1 MLVTALKGMLA
12 HKLRMLLTGTSIA
25 LGVAFLAGTLMLTNS
40 MQRAFDGLFGDVNAS
55 SDVVVR
61 TESGVQLS
69 GSDERPPVAPDV
81 LARVRGVDGVAA
93 AEGHVSGYA
102 LIVGADGKP
111 IQPSGAPTLGLSV
124 AADPAL
130 RAELTVRDGR
140 VPAAPGEVAIDASSA
155 RRGELAVGSR
165 TTVLFQD
172 RQRTFT
178 VVGVVGFGDRDD
190 LGGATTAYF
199 DLPTAQ
205 RVLGEQGVFD
215 DLRVRGADGVSP
227 TELAA
232 RVRAV
237 LPAHT
242 EALTGAAVAEEQSDA
257 AKEGLGFLSVALM
270 GFAGVALFVG
280 AFIIW
285 NTFSMQVAQRTR
297 ELALLRAIGATRRQ
311 VLRALVAESLLLGL
325 VSSLVGVLL
334 GMGLAGGLGALM
346 AAFGFSLP
354 TAGIRLTSQALVV
367 GVLVGTSVT
376 VVSAIAPARR
386 ATKVLPV
393 EALRDAAPQV
403 FRTSRLRILAGLL
416 LVAAGATGLLA
427 ALFGGAPAILVALGT
442 VGVVLGVATLAP
454 LLVRPMA
461 AVIGAPLHHPRGA
474 GRAGAAERDAQPAAY
489 RLDRDGPRHRPH
501 HGRGGRGVRRVPE
514 GLVQRRARL
523 HEGGPV
529 RPHPHQPVGGLQ
541 PRGHRRGRA
550 GRRCRAH
557 LAERVR
563 DGRDRGLRTGVQ
575 LDRPAHGRAGD
586 GPGHGRG
593 RDHRSRGPG
602 DPGPPGRGREAR
614 SRGRGHRP
622 RGVPAARAAPTS
634 RSPASTPRRGPSA
647 ATT

>member
-1 MLVTALKGMLA
+1 M
-12 HKLRMLLTGTSIA
+12 
-25 LGVAFLAGTLMLTNS
+25 
-40 MQRAFDGLFGDVNAS
+40 
-55 SDVVVR
+55 
-61 TESGVQLS
+61 QLS

-130 RAELTVRDGR
+130 RAELTVQDGR
-140 VPAAPGEVAIDASSA
+140 VPTAPGEVAIDASSA
-155 RRGELAVGSR
+155 RKGELGVGSR

-205 RVLGEQGVFD
+205 RVLGERGVFD

-232 RVRAV
+232 RVRSV

-334 GMGLAGGLGALM
+334 GMALAGGLGALM

-367 GVLVGTSVT
+367 GVLVGTVGDGRLRDRT
-376 VVSAIAPARR
+376 GAAGDEGAARR
-386 ATKVLPV
+386 GAAGRGPAGLPHQQDADPRRPGSSSPR
-393 EALRDAAPQV
+393 ERPGCSPPCSAAP
-403 FRTSRLRILAGLL
+403 RPSWSR
-416 LVAAGATGLLA
+416 
-427 ALFGGAPAILVALGT
+427 
-442 VGVVLGVATLAP
+442 
-454 LLVRPMA
+454 
-461 AVIGAPLHHPRGA
+461 
-474 GRAGAAERDAQPAAY
+474 
-489 RLDRDGPRHRPH
+489 
-501 HGRGGRGVRRVPE
+501 
-514 GLVQRRARL
+514 
-523 HEGGPV
+523 
-529 RPHPHQPVGGLQ
+529 
-541 PRGHRRGRA
+541 
-550 GRRCRAH
+550 
-557 LAERVR
+557 
-563 DGRDRGLRTGVQ
+563 
-575 LDRPAHGRAGD
+575 
-586 GPGHGRG
+586 
-593 RDHRSRGPG
+593 S
-602 DPGPPGRGREAR
+602 AR
-614 SRGRGHRP
+614 SASSSGWPPWRPCSSGRWP
-622 RGVPAARAAPTS
+622 R
-634 RSPASTPRRGPSA
+634 
-647 ATT
+647 